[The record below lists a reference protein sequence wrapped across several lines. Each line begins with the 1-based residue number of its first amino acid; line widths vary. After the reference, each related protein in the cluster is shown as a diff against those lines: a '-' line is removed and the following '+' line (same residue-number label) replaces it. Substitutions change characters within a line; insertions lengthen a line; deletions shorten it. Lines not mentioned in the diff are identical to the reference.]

1 MMNWYKYWYYTIFFI
16 CDSFCRNRELSKN
29 CAVALFSL
37 CIYIIAAL
45 GNSLLY
51 VFFDSD
57 FMKNLCHVHFHLLL
71 YIIIYLFNGFLFL
84 PERRASKERG
94 VYRRTNRQ
102 GKNLLFVLLPLAV
115 FALYYYVLF
124 NHTGRFLLI

>member
-1 MMNWYKYWYYTIFFI
+1 MNWYKYWYYTIFFI

-57 FMKNLCHVHFHLLL
+57 FMKNLCHVHFHLL
-71 YIIIYLFNGFLFL
+71 
-84 PERRASKERG
+84 
-94 VYRRTNRQ
+94 
-102 GKNLLFVLLPLAV
+102 
-115 FALYYYVLF
+115 ALYYHLPF
-124 NHTGRFLLI
+124 